1 MPMSGQFFGR
11 PLFFLKQKI
20 RLRKQMKAKKI
31 SKRTTE
37 AICVVLCML
46 SSQSIGIYKL
56 DQLHFDLYG

>member
-1 MPMSGQFFGR
+1 
-11 PLFFLKQKI
+11 
-20 RLRKQMKAKKI
+20 MKAKKI

-46 SSQSIGIYKL
+46 SSQSFGIYKL